1 MKNIWNNI
9 RDYMDKRLR
18 RQLIGYLIIGVLGP
32 MILVSLLLF
41 AQARQEMKKQAVV
54 NLQQRSLALVQQI
67 DRFLGNIQ
75 TVSDNFAYDVE
86 VAQIIEKDYGG
97 NELEK
102 QKDTYV
108 LDQYFQKT
116 DPFNKNERIS
126 ALYVNGGEI
135 FNLLSPHLD
144 AEDIWKKMLEMGAM
158 DKSSLSIFQWY
169 PLQENFLNA
178 AVYDDVRK
186 EQVVFGVRRIMHP
199 YTGIWL
205 HTQFFAIEEQSFYD
219 IYRESA
225 KEMGGLVLLVDQNG
239 GLISSSDEGLVKKG
253 EVPGDLLNM
262 IMESQ
267 EASSE
272 IMYQAESCIMDVS
285 LLEQAD
291 WKLVS
296 VVPVRM
302 VTDTIDQLFVYIIV
316 IMLGCAGLCSWII
329 VWISER
335 FLRPVEI
342 LDASMKEVYEGN
354 MEAYVDPQNYHGEI
368 KSMMTYYNTM
378 LVQINRFIEER
389 VEDEKKK
396 KKLELEVLMGQVN
409 PHFLYNT
416 LENIVWKSNEVG
428 SPDIGRL
435 AASLGRLYRLSI
447 GNGEVLVGVKQEV
460 EHLMA
465 YINIQKNRDDGYDD
479 PDQGICCFHYCIRI
493 FKSEL

>member
-1 MKNIWNNI
+1 
-9 RDYMDKRLR
+9 MDKRLR

-205 HTQFFAIEEQSFYD
+205 YTQFFAIEEQSFYD

-239 GLISSSDEGLVKKG
+239 GLISSSDERLVKKE
-253 EVPGDLLNM
+253 EVPGSLLNM

-335 FLRPVEI
+335 FLHPVEI

-396 KKLELEVLMGQVN
+396 KKLELEVLIGQVN

-416 LENIVWKSNEVG
+416 LVHWKTLSG
-428 SPDIGRL
+428 SPMKWEARIL
-435 AASLGRLYRLSI
+435 AVWQLHLAVCTGFLLEMVKCWL
-447 GNGEVLVGVKQEV
+447 VL
-460 EHLMA
+460 
-465 YINIQKNRDDGYDD
+465 NR
-479 PDQGICCFHYCIRI
+479 
-493 FKSEL
+493 K